1 MENNTNEVQDVDLMK
16 EVDEEIHAIGKD
28 IRHMGGL
35 KQYFR
40 SLFNIKDGM
49 MSYAEIDAMMLEN
62 TVIHG
67 PNMWIL
73 MLAILIA
80 SIGLNVNSTAVIIGA
95 MLISP
100 LMSGIMTMGF
110 SLAVR
115 DLSLL
120 RRALI
125 RFGTQVLISLAT
137 STIYFLISP
146 LSAPTAEMIARTSP
160 TLWDVLIALFGGIA
174 GMIGNTRTKKS
185 NVIPGV
191 AIATALMPP
200 LCTAGYG
207 IATLQPK
214 FFFGAFYLFL
224 INTLFISLS
233 TALVT
238 LILRVPYHK
247 NISEKRQKKINIGV
261 GIIMVV
267 AIIPSVYIGAKTV
280 VDSVIDNNISNYLSS
295 EFTFTDTQVVKSTT
309 DKKNRTI
316 SVSLVGAVVSDDVI
330 GVLQNELDK
339 YGLSGYTLYVT
350 QNRVEFTET
359 DDTDKITIAMQENR
373 ISELQRQLDEQ
384 SAENEELR
392 GELADFKASA
402 ESAVDIL
409 GVSEKAAAIFP
420 ELSQCSAG
428 VISDGSGEAAVLI
441 AKTNAE
447 LSETDSGHIE
457 NWLKS
462 ETGLPRC
469 VLMIEYIE
477 PVPETAES
485 AETADTAESA

>member
-1 MENNTNEVQDVDLMK
+1 MEDNTNEVQTAEPVK
-16 EVDEEIHAIGKD
+16 ESDDGIPAADGNIKRLSRLRE
-28 IRHMGGL
+28 
-35 KQYFR
+35 YFR

-49 MSYAEIDAMMLEN
+49 MSYREIDEMMLEN

-100 LMSGIMTMGF
+100 LMSGIMTMGY

-137 STIYFLISP
+137 STVYFLISP
-146 LSAPTAEMIARTSP
+146 LSTPTAEMIARTSP

-207 IATLQPK
+207 IATLQPT

-224 INTLFISLS
+224 INTLFISIS

-247 NISEKRQKKINIGV
+247 NISEKRQKKINRAVGV
-261 GIIMVV
+261 IVVV

-316 SVSLVGAVVSDDVI
+316 SVSLVGDVVSDDVI
-330 GVLQNELDK
+330 GVLQKELDN

-373 ISELQRQLDEQ
+373 ISELQRRLDEQ
-384 SAENEELR
+384 SAENEELK
-392 GELADFKASA
+392 GELESIKASA
-402 ESAVDIL
+402 DSAVDFAAI
-409 GVSEKAAAIFP
+409 SEKAGEIFP
-420 ELSQCSAG
+420 ELTECSAG
-428 VISDGSGEAAVLI
+428 VISDGGGQTAVLV
-441 AKTNAE
+441 ARTQTE
-447 LSETDSGHIE
+447 LSEADSGHIE

-462 ETGLPRC
+462 ETGISRC
-469 VLMIEYIE
+469 KLMITYSAPPEN
-477 PVPETAES
+477 ETAEPVEN
-485 AETADTAESA
+485 AGTE

>member
-1 MENNTNEVQDVDLMK
+1 MENNTNEIQDVDLMK
-16 EVDEEIHAIGKD
+16 EVDDEIQAISND
-28 IRHMGGL
+28 IKHSGGL
-35 KQYFR
+35 RQYFR

-49 MSYAEIDAMMLEN
+49 MSYKEIDEMMLEN

-100 LMSGIMTMGF
+100 LMSGIMTMGY

-146 LSAPTAEMIARTSP
+146 LSTPTSEMIARTSP

-238 LILRVPYHK
+238 LILRVPYHR

-309 DKKNRTI
+309 DKKNKTI
-316 SVSLVGAVVSDDVI
+316 SVSLVGEVVSDDVI
-330 GVLQNELDK
+330 GVLQKELDK

-373 ISELQRQLDEQ
+373 ISDLQRQLDEQ
-384 SAENEELR
+384 TAENEALR
-392 GELADFKASA
+392 GELEGFKLSA

-409 GVSEKAAAIFP
+409 KLSEKAAEIFP
-420 ELSQCSAG
+420 ELTECSVG

-441 AKTNAE
+441 AKTHTE
-447 LSETDSGHIE
+447 LSEADSGHIE

-462 ETGLPRC
+462 ETGLSRC

-485 AETADTAESA
+485 TETAEAA